1 MRADTQRS
9 VTSHRF
15 VHGGFSL
22 SVPLPSPRDQ
32 AWASLPEDGQSHRC
46 PSWGH
51 ARVADTREPGKV
63 SRVPNPVRLSP
74 AARETRAG
82 ITTVWLLPSVT
93 LAADRP
99 QSLTHRVRSPAR
111 RRPAGPLEERRFRE
125 AEGSFEVTLGA
136 ASGPEA
142 LLGPPP
148 PKCAGLADR
157 RARPSLPS
165 RSPRSVRET
174 RVTRE
179 RGPIQAFWK
188 VRRRGQVPRAL
199 RDEAKLCSGRMGT
212 HDGLLGGGHAVT
224 ATSPHS
230 RPGTA

>member
-148 PKCAGLADR
+148 PQVCWPGRQAS
-157 RARPSLPS
+157 PSQPALQEPTVSEGDTGNQRTRTDSGILESEEERTGAPS
-165 RSPRSVRET
+165 PE
-174 RVTRE
+174 
-179 RGPIQAFWK
+179 G
-188 VRRRGQVPRAL
+188 
-199 RDEAKLCSGRMGT
+199 
-212 HDGLLGGGHAVT
+212 
-224 ATSPHS
+224 
-230 RPGTA
+230 